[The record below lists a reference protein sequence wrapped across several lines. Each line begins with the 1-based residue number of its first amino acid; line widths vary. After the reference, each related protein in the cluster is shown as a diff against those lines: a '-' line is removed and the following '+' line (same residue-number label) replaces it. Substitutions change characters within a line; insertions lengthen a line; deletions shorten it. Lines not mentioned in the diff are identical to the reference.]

1 MEHDV
6 TKLVTEIIE
15 GSIKNTG
22 QIIAIDQTMLWQ
34 MLNFVILV
42 GIMGKFLIKPVRAI
56 VEKRHAKV
64 NADIEN
70 AKKDKEESAKLR
82 VESEKD
88 IRASKIR
95 AQEIINEAIK
105 KAEEVKEEILKA
117 AHVEREKRLKAAE
130 AEALKMKEQVKKEL
144 RDEMTEIAVKLAE
157 KMVKEK
163 IDKKIDSK
171 LIDEFIEEV
180 GEAK

>member
-1 MEHDV
+1 MEQELA
-6 TKLVTEIIE
+6 KLVEEILALKIP
-15 GSIKNTG
+15 NTG
-22 QIIAIDQTMLWQ
+22 KIIAIDQTMLWQ
-34 MLNFVILV
+34 IVNFIILV
-42 GIMGKFLIKPVRAI
+42 FIFSRFLIKPIRGI
-56 VEKRHAKV
+56 IEKRHAKV

-70 AKKDKEESAKLR
+70 AKKDKEESAKLK
-82 VESEKD
+82 VEAEKD
-88 IRASKIR
+88 IKASKIK

-130 AEALKMKEQVKKEL
+130 AEAFKMKEQVKKEL

-157 KMVKEK
+157 KMVKER